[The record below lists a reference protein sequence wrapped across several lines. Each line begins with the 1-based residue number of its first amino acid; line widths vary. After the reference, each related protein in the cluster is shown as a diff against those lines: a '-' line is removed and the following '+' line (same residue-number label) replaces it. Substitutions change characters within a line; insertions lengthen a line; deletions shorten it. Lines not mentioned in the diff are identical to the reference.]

1 MKAIRRLSLVLPLSA
16 GLMFLA
22 GSAVAAPYITNPD
35 TCKDYRVTINTIEKS
50 PLDGQ
55 EIIYPTETLG
65 APIDATSCFGVIA
78 GNDHQGG
85 LSAPD
90 PNIGQLNDGLL
101 NGEGGLIS
109 PLQFITQDQLLDL
122 DGDGTATDPG
132 WIFLGDVQQG
142 RGFSAYDKPLDIS
155 TILDFTLLC
164 TGSGGDACT
173 SGTWSLETELNI
185 IDIVQKELGRNAFD
199 HLALVIKASNRY
211 AIYDFDFNIL
221 APQFLAAGGDFDFET
236 PYSFTGTWNTQ
247 DFLNKKGKPQDFSH
261 ISLWVRDPLVQNDV
275 PTPGTLALL
284 GAGLLLLGVGRYRA

>member
-1 MKAIRRLSLVLPLSA
+1 
-16 GLMFLA
+16 MFLA

-236 PYSFTGTWNTQ
+236 PYSFTRNLEYAGLPEQ
-247 DFLNKKGKPQDFSH
+247 EGQAARLLPH
-261 ISLWVRDPLVQNDV
+261 
-275 PTPGTLALL
+275 LAL
-284 GAGLLLLGVGRYRA
+284 GARPACAERRPDPGDADLAGCGPAAAGCGSLSRLR